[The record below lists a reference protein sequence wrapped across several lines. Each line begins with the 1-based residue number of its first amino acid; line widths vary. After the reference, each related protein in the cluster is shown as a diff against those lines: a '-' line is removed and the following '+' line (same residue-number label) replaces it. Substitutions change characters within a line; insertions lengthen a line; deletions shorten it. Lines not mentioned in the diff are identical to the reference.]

1 MRGITITYQYKGED
15 APWRKAIET
24 FITAIEND
32 PRIAGRFTYQVAT
45 ADDRETRIHWGRWD
59 SQETLSHLQAQG
71 YFKEF
76 SGKVREFAGD
86 TLKPTPHDITLKSA
100 GW

>member
-1 MRGITITYQYKGED
+1 MRGITITYTYDGDE
-15 APWRKAIET
+15 AAWRDTVTTFINAIEK
-24 FITAIEND
+24 D
-32 PRIAGRFTYQVAT
+32 DRLAGRLLYQVAV
-45 ADDRETRIHWGRWD
+45 ADDGKTRFHWGRWD

-86 TLKPTPHDITLKSA
+86 TLKPTPHDITLISS